1 MTFNIPKPITYLSA
15 VALITLYSCNNSY
28 ENNCST
34 CPEPAKKNIINNS
47 KNKITKPSPKKI
59 EKEVDTISAIVFD
72 TIPNCEETRTYF
84 IEDRKNDFSKKDY
97 GWDQ

>member
-1 MTFNIPKPITYLSA
+1 MKINIPKSITYLSA

-34 CPEPAKKNIINNS
+34 CPEPSTKKIINNS
-47 KNKITKPSPKKI
+47 KNKAIKPSPNKTTKQ
-59 EKEVDTISAIVFD
+59 VDTISAIVLD
-72 TIPNCEETRTYF
+72 TMPDCEETRTYF
-84 IEDRKNDFSKKDY
+84 IEDRKNDFSKTDY